1 MPLDS
6 LLIEKL
12 NPREV
17 ISIQARQQAQAVG
30 GALQCYGG
38 GGTVGTFIKN
48 RAHVTRWAGPAHP
61 PSRRA
66 CIKLERTMESET
78 VGKDSALLLK

>member
-1 MPLDS
+1 MLLDS

-12 NPREV
+12 NPRK
-17 ISIQARQQAQAVG
+17 SSSQARQQAQAVE
-30 GALQCYGG
+30 GALQLLW

-48 RAHVTRWAGPAHP
+48 RAHVIRWAGLP
-61 PSRRA
+61 PPIPWA
-66 CIKLERTMESET
+66 CIKLERPMESEM